1 MDVKLVRVNDN
12 EYSLR
17 ISDDYRTEYHFKRKK
32 ESSSVWIAA
41 SDNDWH
47 KKETSIKVIFF
58 TFFTINLAECKC
70 AFVSMKVD
78 LYEDS
83 GMDASIIIEKETGGY
98 RISGTLGDG
107 RALAPIEDEIVDI
120 HPECAEC
127 LPVVPHEVRGPG
139 NDEACEFRGSSDY
152 EPVEAQYPRARR
164 GKAARDMPA
173 KVQPEILILVD
184 YFLFE
189 KLKFDK
195 KKTEKYVMS
204 FFNAVNLRFKS
215 VDSPRIELAIAG
227 IIIAETK
234 SALPYIAENIIK
246 SDMIDAASTLHDMGK
261 YFYKER

>member
-1 MDVKLVRVNDN
+1 M
-12 EYSLR
+12 
-17 ISDDYRTEYHFKRKK
+17 I
-32 ESSSVWIAA
+32 
-41 SDNDWH
+41 
-47 KKETSIKVIFF
+47 IFL
-58 TFFTINLAECKC
+58 ICQAECKC
-70 AFVSMKVD
+70 AFDSMKVD

-83 GMDASIIIEKETGGY
+83 AMDASVIIEKEAEGY

-107 RALAPIEDEIVDI
+107 RVISPAEEEEADVNIPPD
-120 HPECAEC
+120 CAAC
-127 LPVVPHEVRGPG
+127 LPVVLHELMGPG
-139 NDEACEFRGSSDY
+139 DDEAAECRGSSDY

-164 GKAARDMPA
+164 GKSVRDMPT

-246 SDMIDAASTLHDMGK
+246 SDMIDAASTLHAMGK

>member
-1 MDVKLVRVNDN
+1 M
-12 EYSLR
+12 
-17 ISDDYRTEYHFKRKK
+17 I
-32 ESSSVWIAA
+32 
-41 SDNDWH
+41 
-47 KKETSIKVIFF
+47 IFL
-58 TFFTINLAECKC
+58 ICQAECKC
-70 AFVSMKVD
+70 AFVSLKVD

-83 GMDASIIIEKETGGY
+83 AMDASVIIEKEAEGY

-107 RALAPIEDEIVDI
+107 RVIAPVEEEEEHANIPPD
-120 HPECAEC
+120 CAAC
-127 LPVVPHEVRGPG
+127 LPVVQHEVRGPG
-139 NDEACEFRGSSDY
+139 DDEAAEFRGSSDY

-164 GKAARDMPA
+164 GKSVRDMPT

-246 SDMIDAASTLHDMGK
+246 SDMIDAASTLHAMGK

>member
-1 MDVKLVRVNDN
+1 M
-12 EYSLR
+12 
-17 ISDDYRTEYHFKRKK
+17 I
-32 ESSSVWIAA
+32 
-41 SDNDWH
+41 
-47 KKETSIKVIFF
+47 IFL
-58 TFFTINLAECKC
+58 ICQAECKC
-70 AFVSMKVD
+70 AFVSLKVD

-83 GMDASIIIEKETGGY
+83 AMDASVIIEKEAEGY

-107 RALAPIEDEIVDI
+107 RVIAPVEEEEEHANVPPD
-120 HPECAEC
+120 CAAC
-127 LPVVPHEVRGPG
+127 LPVVLHEVRGPG
-139 NDEACEFRGSSDY
+139 DDEAAEFRGSSDY

-164 GKAARDMPA
+164 GKSVRDMPT

-246 SDMIDAASTLHDMGK
+246 SDMIDAASTLHAMGK

>member
-1 MDVKLVRVNDN
+1 M
-12 EYSLR
+12 
-17 ISDDYRTEYHFKRKK
+17 I
-32 ESSSVWIAA
+32 
-41 SDNDWH
+41 
-47 KKETSIKVIFF
+47 IFL
-58 TFFTINLAECKC
+58 ICQAECKC
-70 AFVSMKVD
+70 AFVSLKVD

-83 GMDASIIIEKETGGY
+83 AMDASVIIEKEAEGY

-107 RALAPIEDEIVDI
+107 RVIAPVDEEED
-120 HPECAEC
+120 HPNIPPDCAAC
-127 LPVVPHEVRGPG
+127 LPVVLHEVRGPG
-139 NDEACEFRGSSDY
+139 DDEAAEFRGSSDY

-164 GKAARDMPA
+164 GKSVRDMPT

-246 SDMIDAASTLHDMGK
+246 SDMIDAASTLHAMGK

>member
-1 MDVKLVRVNDN
+1 
-12 EYSLR
+12 
-17 ISDDYRTEYHFKRKK
+17 
-32 ESSSVWIAA
+32 
-41 SDNDWH
+41 
-47 KKETSIKVIFF
+47 
-58 TFFTINLAECKC
+58 
-70 AFVSMKVD
+70 MKVD
-78 LYEDS
+78 LHEDS
-83 GMDASIIIEKETGGY
+83 AMDASVIIEKEADGY

-107 RALAPIEDEIVDI
+107 RVIAPVEEEDRASIPPD
-120 HPECAEC
+120 CAAC
-127 LPVVPHEVRGPG
+127 LPVVLHEVRGPG
-139 NDEACEFRGSSDY
+139 DDQAAEFRGSSDY

-164 GKAARDMPA
+164 GKSVRNMPT

-246 SDMIDAASTLHDMGK
+246 SDMIDAASTLHAMGK

>member
-1 MDVKLVRVNDN
+1 
-12 EYSLR
+12 
-17 ISDDYRTEYHFKRKK
+17 
-32 ESSSVWIAA
+32 
-41 SDNDWH
+41 
-47 KKETSIKVIFF
+47 
-58 TFFTINLAECKC
+58 
-70 AFVSMKVD
+70 MKVD

-83 GMDASIIIEKETGGY
+83 AMDASIIIEKEAEGY

-107 RALAPIEDEIVDI
+107 RVISPVEDEEEVVDVR
-120 HPECAEC
+120 PDCAAC
-127 LPVVPHEVRGPG
+127 LPVVLHEVSNPG
-139 NDEACEFRGSSDY
+139 DAEAAEFRGSSDY

-164 GKAARDMPA
+164 GKSLRDMPG

-215 VDSPRIELAIAG
+215 VESPRIELAIAG

-261 YFYKER
+261 YFYKDR

>member
-1 MDVKLVRVNDN
+1 M
-12 EYSLR
+12 
-17 ISDDYRTEYHFKRKK
+17 I
-32 ESSSVWIAA
+32 
-41 SDNDWH
+41 
-47 KKETSIKVIFF
+47 IFL
-58 TFFTINLAECKC
+58 ICQAECKC
-70 AFVSMKVD
+70 AFVSLKVD

-83 GMDASIIIEKETGGY
+83 AKDASVIIEKEADGY

-107 RALAPIEDEIVDI
+107 RVISPVDEEADANVPPD
-120 HPECAEC
+120 CAAC
-127 LPVVPHEVRGPG
+127 LPVVLHEVRGPG
-139 NDEACEFRGSSDY
+139 DDQAAEFRGSSDY

-164 GKAARDMPA
+164 GKSVRNMPT

-246 SDMIDAASTLHDMGK
+246 SDMIDAASTLHAMGK

>member
-1 MDVKLVRVNDN
+1 M
-12 EYSLR
+12 
-17 ISDDYRTEYHFKRKK
+17 I
-32 ESSSVWIAA
+32 
-41 SDNDWH
+41 
-47 KKETSIKVIFF
+47 IFL
-58 TFFTINLAECKC
+58 ICQAECKC
-70 AFVSMKVD
+70 AFVSLKVD

-83 GMDASIIIEKETGGY
+83 AMDASVIIEKEAEGY

-107 RALAPIEDEIVDI
+107 RVIAPVEEEEADANIPPD
-120 HPECAEC
+120 CAAC
-127 LPVVPHEVRGPG
+127 LPVVLHEVRGPG
-139 NDEACEFRGSSDY
+139 DDQAAEFRGSSDY

-164 GKAARDMPA
+164 GKSVRDMPT

-246 SDMIDAASTLHDMGK
+246 SDMIDAASTLHAMGK

>member
-1 MDVKLVRVNDN
+1 M
-12 EYSLR
+12 
-17 ISDDYRTEYHFKRKK
+17 I
-32 ESSSVWIAA
+32 
-41 SDNDWH
+41 
-47 KKETSIKVIFF
+47 IFL
-58 TFFTINLAECKC
+58 ICQAECKC
-70 AFVSMKVD
+70 AFVSLKVD

-83 GMDASIIIEKETGGY
+83 AMDASVIIEKEADGY

-107 RALAPIEDEIVDI
+107 RVIAPVDEEAVANVPPD
-120 HPECAEC
+120 CAVC
-127 LPVVPHEVRGPG
+127 LPVVLHEVRGPG
-139 NDEACEFRGSSDY
+139 DDQAAEFRGSSDY

-164 GKAARDMPA
+164 GKSVRNMPT

-246 SDMIDAASTLHDMGK
+246 SDMIDAASTLHAMGK

>member
-1 MDVKLVRVNDN
+1 
-12 EYSLR
+12 
-17 ISDDYRTEYHFKRKK
+17 
-32 ESSSVWIAA
+32 
-41 SDNDWH
+41 
-47 KKETSIKVIFF
+47 
-58 TFFTINLAECKC
+58 
-70 AFVSMKVD
+70 MKVD
-78 LYEDS
+78 LYEDLA
-83 GMDASIIIEKETGGY
+83 MDASIIIEKEAEGY

-107 RALAPIEDEIVDI
+107 RVISPVEDEEQVVDVR
-120 HPECAEC
+120 PDCAAC
-127 LPVVPHEVRGPG
+127 LPVVLHEVSGPG
-139 NDEACEFRGSSDY
+139 DPEAAEFRGSSDY

-164 GKAARDMPA
+164 GKSLRDMPA

-215 VDSPRIELAIAG
+215 VESPRIELAIAG

-261 YFYKER
+261 YFYKDRWDIRPRV

>member
-1 MDVKLVRVNDN
+1 
-12 EYSLR
+12 
-17 ISDDYRTEYHFKRKK
+17 
-32 ESSSVWIAA
+32 
-41 SDNDWH
+41 
-47 KKETSIKVIFF
+47 
-58 TFFTINLAECKC
+58 
-70 AFVSMKVD
+70 MKVD

-83 GMDASIIIEKETGGY
+83 VMDASIIIEKETGGY

-107 RALAPIEDEIVDI
+107 RVITPIEDETVDL
-120 HPECAEC
+120 HPDCAEC
-127 LPVVPHEVRGPG
+127 LPVVPHEVRGPSD
-139 NDEACEFRGSSDY
+139 DENCEFHGSSDY
-152 EPVEAQYPRARR
+152 EQVEAQYPRARR
-164 GKAARDMPA
+164 GKSVRDMPA

-195 KKTEKYVMS
+195 KRTEKYVMS

-227 IIIAETK
+227 IIIAETN